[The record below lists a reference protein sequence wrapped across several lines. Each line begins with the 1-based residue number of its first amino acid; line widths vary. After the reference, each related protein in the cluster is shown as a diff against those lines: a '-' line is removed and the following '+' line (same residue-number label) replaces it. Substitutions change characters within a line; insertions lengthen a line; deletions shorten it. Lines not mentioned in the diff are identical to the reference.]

1 MIEKLKL
8 KWKLLVGF
16 SIPLLMIIGISATVY
31 VSLEKLLISNAWVN
45 HTYEAIDMGN
55 SIGASLVDMETGLRG
70 FLVAGKDE
78 FLEPYDAGKIR
89 FKELI
94 EQTKQKVSDN
104 PGQVERLKEVEKLHA
119 EWQENH
125 VAQSMK
131 LRRTVNLGQEAAAY
145 FEEVSARTVG
155 KMMFDGFRANLAE
168 LESYFES
175 TNDAE
180 GGLIMKL
187 ILIDMINQETGQR
200 GYLLTGKEESLE
212 PYVAG
217 SASFK
222 VNYAALHN
230 KIAGISNSS
239 VKASVKELGERAS
252 GWQTGAAEPE
262 IQARREMNK
271 VTATMADVT
280 AFIEKGIGKAYMDN
294 MRQVLK
300 TFVDEEAALIVV
312 RNEEAQ
318 STAKLTKQVTILG
331 ALLALVIGVL
341 VTFMITRMVLNQLG
355 EDPNQLKYISDKIA
369 TGDLS
374 MALDPKNSTGVLKS
388 MAIMRQN
395 LYERHETD
403 SKMQVEIDQ
412 LVAAASKG
420 DFTKTIVTDGKDGV
434 YLEVSLGL
442 NRLVDTCNLGLKDA
456 NRVLGAIAQGD
467 LTQSIQSEYHG
478 AFLELKNSSN
488 NTVNQLQQVMGE
500 IGRLVEAAN
509 QGNFKTHID
518 MSNKSGFFAE
528 LCENLNNL
536 AVTTDRGLEDTIRI
550 LQAMQAGDLS
560 QKIDANYAGAFER
573 LKDYSNKTVDQMNE
587 VIQEIDS
594 MVHSA
599 AHGDFSSIINLDG
612 KSGFFLSLSDNLNNF
627 VSITNEGLSDAIRI
641 FEALAQGD
649 LSQSIEGHYKG
660 DFKKLKDYSNNT
672 VVQIREV
679 MDEIGG
685 LIDSANDGNF
695 SSTVDL
701 QGKSG
706 FFLQLSKNLNLLM
719 GTTGN
724 GLDDML
730 RILEALA
737 KGDLTQSV
745 DSDYDGPFKK
755 LKDYSNET
763 IGQITSIM
771 NEVNTVIES
780 ANKGDFKTSI
790 DLTGKTGFFFEL
802 SSGLN
807 QLVSTTDDGLED
819 IITVMS
825 ALAEGKVGNR
835 INNDYKGS
843 FGLLREYTNSTA
855 DKLTEVIEQITSS
868 AQIVSTG
875 STELV
880 QGNSDLNIRTS
891 EQVAVLEET
900 ATSMKQMTEA
910 VNQNAESARQANG
923 LARKAQIKADQGG
936 QVVQDAVMGMEEIS
950 AASKKISDI
959 IGVIDEIAFQ
969 TNLLALNAAV
979 EAARAGE
986 QGRGFAV
993 VATEVRNLAQ
1003 RSAAAAKQIKELIEE
1018 SVDKVNDGSVLVNKC
1033 GSTLNEI
1040 VEAVQSVTSMIKNI
1054 SDASNEQA
1062 TGILRVNQAVEQMD
1076 HMAQQNAAL
1085 VEETSAAA
1093 ETMSDQAD
1101 DMRDLLSF
1109 FKMSA

>member
-1 MIEKLKL
+1 MKL
-8 KWKLLVGF
+8 KWKLLFGF
-16 SIPLLMIIGISATVY
+16 SIPLILIVGISGTVY
-31 VSLEKLLISNAWVN
+31 VSLEKLLLSNFWVN
-45 HTYEAIDMGN
+45 HTYEAIEMGN
-55 SIGASLVDMETGLRG
+55 GIGASLVDMETGLRG
-70 FLVAGKDE
+70 FLVSGKDE

-94 EQTKQKVSDN
+94 EKTKRKVSDN
-104 PGQVERLKEVEKLHA
+104 PGQINRLKEVEKLHG

-125 VAQSMK
+125 VAAAMS
-131 LRRTVNLGQEAAAY
+131 LRRMVNQGQEAAAH

-168 LESYFES
+168 LEGYFES
-175 TNDAE
+175 INDDE

-222 VNYAALHN
+222 VNFAALQKKVDSIGN
-230 KIAGISNSS
+230 NASAKTS
-239 VKASVKELGERAS
+239 VTELGERAN
-252 GWQTGAAEPE
+252 GWRTGAAEPE
-262 IQARREMNK
+262 IQARREMNN
-271 VTATMADVT
+271 VTATMGDVT

-294 MRQVLK
+294 MRQILK
-300 TFVDEEAALIVV
+300 AFVDEEAALIVI
-312 RNEEAQ
+312 RNEDQESVAQ
-318 STAKLTKQVTILG
+318 LTKTVTIG
-331 ALLALVIGVL
+331 GAIFALLLGGI
-341 VTFMITRMVLNQLG
+341 VTFFITRIVLKQLG

-374 MALDPKNSTGVLKS
+374 MDLDPVSSTGVLKS

-395 LYERHETD
+395 LYIRHEND
-403 SKMQVEIDQ
+403 NKMQREIDQ
-412 LVAAASKG
+412 LVSAASRG

-434 YLEVSLGL
+434 FLEVSLGL
-442 NRLVDTCNLGLKDA
+442 NQLVDTCNLGLRDA

-467 LTQSIQSEYHG
+467 LTQTIQSDYQG

-488 NTVNQLQQVMGE
+488 NTVHRLQQVMGE
-500 IGRLVEAAN
+500 IGQVVEAAN
-509 QGNFKTHID
+509 QGDFKSQID
-518 MSNKSGFFAE
+518 MTNKSGFFAE
-528 LCENLNNL
+528 LSGNLNNL
-536 AVTTDRGLEDTIRI
+536 VKTTDGGLEDTIRI
-550 LQAMQAGDLS
+550 LRALQAGDLS
-560 QKIDANYAGAFER
+560 QKINANYSGAFAR
-573 LKDYSNKTVDQMNE
+573 LKDYSNKTVDQMDE
-587 VIQEIDS
+587 VIGEIDS
-594 MVHSA
+594 MVNSA
-599 AHGDFSSIINLDG
+599 SKGDFSSSIKLDG
-612 KSGFFLSLSDNLNNF
+612 KAGFFLSLSTNLNNF
-627 VSITNEGLSDAIRI
+627 VGTTNEGLSDAIRI

-649 LSQSIEGHYKG
+649 LSQSIDGHYEG
-660 DFKKLKDYSNNT
+660 DFNRLKEYSNNT
-672 VVQIREV
+672 VTQIRGV

-685 LIDSANDGNF
+685 LIDSANDGDF
-695 SSTVDL
+695 SSEVDL

-706 FFLQLSKNLNLLM
+706 FFLQLSKNLNLMM

-771 NEVNTVIES
+771 DEVNTVIES
-780 ANKGDFKTSI
+780 ANKGDFKANI
-790 DLTGKTGFFFEL
+790 NLTGKTGFFLEL

-807 QLVSTTDDGLED
+807 QLVSTTDNGLEE
-819 IITVMS
+819 IIVVMS
-825 ALAEGKVGNR
+825 GLAEGRVGNR
-835 INNDYKGS
+835 INSEYSGS
-843 FGLLREYTNSTA
+843 FGQLREYTNATA
-855 DKLTEVIEQITSS
+855 DKLSEVIEQITSS
-868 AQIVSTG
+868 AEIVSSG

-880 QGNSDLNIRTS
+880 QGNVDLNSRTT
-891 EQVAVLEET
+891 EQVTLLEET

-910 VNQNAESARQANG
+910 VNQNADSAIQADK
-923 LARKAQIKADQGG
+923 LANEAQLKADEGG
-936 QVVQDAVMGMEEIS
+936 EVVQNAVIGMEEIS
-950 AASKKISDI
+950 AASKKIADI

-1003 RSAAAAKQIKELIEE
+1003 RSAAAAKQIKELIVE
-1018 SVDKVNDGSVLVNKC
+1018 SVNKVNDGSQLVNKC

-1040 VEAVQSVTSMIKNI
+1040 VGAVQSVSDMIRSI
-1054 SDASNEQA
+1054 SSASTEQA
-1062 TGILRVNQAVEQMD
+1062 TGIKRVDEAINQMD
-1076 HMAQQNAAL
+1076 QMAQQNAAL

-1093 ETMSDQAD
+1093 ENMSGQAD

-1109 FKMSA
+1109 FKMNG